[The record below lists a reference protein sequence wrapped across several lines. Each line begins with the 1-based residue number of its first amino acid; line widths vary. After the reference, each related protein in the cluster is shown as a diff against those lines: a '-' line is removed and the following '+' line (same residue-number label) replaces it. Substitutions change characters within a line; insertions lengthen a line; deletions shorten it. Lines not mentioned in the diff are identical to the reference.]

1 MLGSLLKESAGI
13 VGRRFFLDA
22 LVPSFAAGALA
33 VVIVGSHRAG
43 GLSKMVTTWT
53 AQSVELKTVQVVLFF
68 AVVAFLAIL
77 LSSTSIALT
86 RFFEGYWRRPFSTFG
101 KYWHRLR
108 LRRLDDDQQLYFRY
122 PPKSRPEEVMPTR
135 LGNIFKS
142 AELYPALRYGMDGVL
157 FWPRLYAVLPDRVAT
172 GLGETRSLLERLLA
186 LSSLS
191 GLFAIGTSA
200 YLLVVRGPVLIYL
213 GCLLGGSLVAH
224 TCYLVSLQAAESYA
238 EQVRA
243 AFDVYRRDLAVKL
256 HGEAAVLDRPQW
268 LGIGQLWFHGIPEGT
283 QLVPDEPPP
292 AAEESNG
299 ARWAP
304 TSATWW
310 AALTVVAA
318 GAGLLW
324 LR

>member
-22 LVPSFAAGALA
+22 LVPSFTVGALA
-33 VVIVGSHRAG
+33 VVVVGGHRAHG
-43 GLSKMVTTWT
+43 ISKMVTTWT
-53 AQSVELKTVQVVLFF
+53 AQSVELKTLQVVLFF

-77 LSSTSIALT
+77 LSSTSTALV

-101 KYWHRLR
+101 KHLHRLR
-108 LRRLDDDQQLYFRY
+108 LQRLDDGQRLYLRY

-172 GLGETRSLLERLLA
+172 GLGETRSMLERLLA
-186 LSSLS
+186 LSWLS
-191 GLFAIGTSA
+191 ALSAAGTGA
-200 YLLVVRGPVLIYL
+200 YLLVVRGPALLYL
-213 GCLLGGSLVAH
+213 GCLLGGALIAH
-224 TCYLVSLQAAESYA
+224 LCYLAALQAAESYA

-256 HGEAAVLDRPQW
+256 RGETAELDRPQW
-268 LGIGQLWFHGIPEGT
+268 KEIGQFWFHGIPEGT
-283 QLVPDEPPP
+283 RLMPDESSPP
-292 AAEESNG
+292 AEKSKG
-299 ARWAP
+299 RLWVP
-304 TSATWW
+304 TLTTWW
-310 AALTVVAA
+310 ALLVLVAA
-318 GAGLLW
+318 VAGLLW